1 MSATLS
7 RRTLIGAAATVPLV
21 ALATASCA
29 AAPAVTAVF
38 NPVVDSWLADLAIGI
53 GATALGAKLSEGL
66 DDLWAD
72 WTTPVT
78 DSLQE
83 NTNYLYNEIFGHPV
97 PPVLLVG
104 LCSEKTKNPK
114 ADRLAAYVESGQA
127 VVIFEPWAWQC
138 LSHFINEF
146 TGDRTGDDLAA
157 YRALLALSLAPS
169 GVSAETGESPQG
181 SVEYITYEARNG
193 TVELSRLD
201 SKVQI
206 SVSAIPTEKN
216 EPTVRTYDLA

>member
-7 RRTLIGAAATVPLV
+7 RRTLIGVATTVPLV

-38 NPVVDSWLADLAIGI
+38 NPVVDSWLVDLAVGI

-72 WTTPVT
+72 WTQPIKDTVFEQSDYVYST
-78 DSLQE
+78 
-83 NTNYLYNEIFGHPV
+83 LYGHPV

-104 LCSEKTKNPK
+104 LCGEKINP
-114 ADRLAAYVESGQA
+114 ATDRLAAYVDAGKSA
-127 VVIFEPWAWQC
+127 VIFEPWAWQC
-138 LSHFINEF
+138 LAHFINEF
-146 TGDRTGDDLAA
+146 TGERTGDDLAA

-169 GVSAETGESPQG
+169 GVAAETDESPEG
-181 SVEYITYEARNG
+181 SVEYITYQARNG
-193 TVELSRLD
+193 TVEISRLD
-201 SKVQI
+201 SRVRI
-206 SVSAIPTEKN
+206 SVSAIPTEDD